1 MRLELMRHVAQPVN
15 LCRPLKSLAR
25 ASDGFGGWSDAGGY
39 YNPNIRADL
48 PGPHYRTAS
57 STLTRQYPT
66 PVPQERTGALWAAGP
81 GSASVAAIWN
91 QYQASDPYR
100 LMQTMAEYGISAQE
114 LGQASGQSQDAIN
127 LYLSR
132 AGAPVGFAGGNII
145 DRDAVNSAFIT
156 AADAYLRS
164 VAPDPNLYAGM
175 GWGGMA
181 AMAYLNEFIPT
192 YVAQDTPASRDF
204 VRLYGANFQVD
215 YSNYTP
221 GGWFDPHDN
230 GQWQWS
236 ASQLHAPQ
244 VNTQAQTAIKA
255 YLSYS
260 QASAQELLAADFT
273 LKDEISQALLTHFG
287 DSGAQLPQTELA
299 ERMRA
304 RYGSE
309 RATQMWRIQLASAQ
323 VRSAFAQSIEAQ
335 FAEYSPEDPRGDDGF
350 RANSAQAQ
358 RILQEAQAQGQPGV
372 VIDGAKTL
380 YTSPSHPWWSV
391 LVHSEYDNNYTIVQF
406 DLQAYTDW
414 YCKQDSAASSLF
426 KELYGS
432 QVTTVVDSSGA
443 GDSYQESSRQF
454 IGAGG
459 AAMLVLRAPMG
470 PSFQVGNVGLHASG
484 IDLRGGGLEPGDL
497 FDPSAITFDPVMGF
511 ITANENIDTSHW
523 TDAIPAL
530 FVGAVA
536 GALIGP
542 WAATQAG
549 FGGNAIAIAGFGAAA
564 GSMFSGMM
572 TNGRIDLKSVLKSA
586 VSAMLTAGFAEYTNL
601 SNAGISMADGA
612 RVVDWATRLPAI
624 GGAAVF
630 NGLVSELMGGKFSQG
645 FAQSLASQLGRE
657 IMSAV
662 NSELRTNSNLT
673 AQEQA
678 AYNLMGRSISAA
690 LSMAANPNNPMQALA
705 MGFISDIGAAL
716 GGEISNL
723 NAGSPNRVAFDDEGN
738 LMPGVVNPNA
748 TEAQQRSQ
756 LYNQLRAQGMSP
768 AQANQLVQDWVS
780 SGGQAAF
787 NAGGA
792 SGAVGGTTPATGGTS
807 AGAGATGSTPT
818 TTRSPVFDDEGY
830 LMPGVVDP
838 NASPQ
843 MQRQQIYN
851 ALIEQGFS
859 PQDAQGL
866 TVRYFT
872 MGSVEGWTGGS
883 PGTGSTAGTG
893 TAATAPSIP
902 TASQAVDGLILL
914 NDDRF
919 TQLINSMAQ
928 AGDEAGLR
936 ALAALIEG
944 EAQRGTANANGGVA
958 VFVQEQYLLMLQR
971 AGQINQALQGLAI
984 PGLQPPDPTDPLW
997 QGVPTSNGTSVNWRD
1012 LVNIRPA
1019 DWPDWAKGLLV
1030 RLQISAQE
1038 LMNYLPLTTLPI
1050 VITTGADLL
1059 IERAG
1064 QERFR
1069 NGLIDQERANNPSF
1083 NPTGTEAHHII
1094 PVREYPE
1101 LRELR
1106 DRLQQWGININDLD
1120 NGVLLPVSDHRLTQR
1135 NTGYRDAIRDAF
1147 SGVTSAAGARV
1158 VLQDI
1163 KEQLRNGGFTP
1174 PRP

>member
-1 MRLELMRHVAQPVN
+1 V
-15 LCRPLKSLAR
+15 
-25 ASDGFGGWSDAGGY
+25 
-39 YNPNIRADL
+39 
-48 PGPHYRTAS
+48 
-57 STLTRQYPT
+57 
-66 PVPQERTGALWAAGP
+66 
-81 GSASVAAIWN
+81 
-91 QYQASDPYR
+91 
-100 LMQTMAEYGISAQE
+100 ISG
-114 LGQASGQSQDAIN
+114 LIN
-127 LYLSR
+127 
-132 AGAPVGFAGGNII
+132 
-145 DRDAVNSAFIT
+145 T
-156 AADAYLRS
+156 
-164 VAPDPNLYAGM
+164 
-175 GWGGMA
+175 
-181 AMAYLNEFIPT
+181 
-192 YVAQDTPASRDF
+192 
-204 VRLYGANFQVD
+204 
-215 YSNYTP
+215 
-221 GGWFDPHDN
+221 
-230 GQWQWS
+230 
-236 ASQLHAPQ
+236 
-244 VNTQAQTAIKA
+244 
-255 YLSYS
+255 
-260 QASAQELLAADFT
+260 
-273 LKDEISQALLTHFG
+273 
-287 DSGAQLPQTELA
+287 
-299 ERMRA
+299 
-304 RYGSE
+304 
-309 RATQMWRIQLASAQ
+309 
-323 VRSAFAQSIEAQ
+323 
-335 FAEYSPEDPRGDDGF
+335 
-350 RANSAQAQ
+350 
-358 RILQEAQAQGQPGV
+358 
-372 VIDGAKTL
+372 
-380 YTSPSHPWWSV
+380 
-391 LVHSEYDNNYTIVQF
+391 
-406 DLQAYTDW
+406 
-414 YCKQDSAASSLF
+414 
-426 KELYGS
+426 
-432 QVTTVVDSSGA
+432 
-443 GDSYQESSRQF
+443 
-454 IGAGG
+454 
-459 AAMLVLRAPMG
+459 
-470 PSFQVGNVGLHASG
+470 
-484 IDLRGGGLEPGDL
+484 
-497 FDPSAITFDPVMGF
+497 
-511 ITANENIDTSHW
+511 
-523 TDAIPAL
+523 
-530 FVGAVA
+530 
-536 GALIGP
+536 
-542 WAATQAG
+542 
-549 FGGNAIAIAGFGAAA
+549 
-564 GSMFSGMM
+564 
-572 TNGRIDLKSVLKSA
+572 GRIDLKAVFSSA
-586 VSAMLTAGFAEYTNL
+586 ITSMLTVGFAEYTNL
-601 SNAGISMADGA
+601 SNAGVSIGADGA
-612 RVVDWATRLPAI
+612 RVVNWAVRLPAI

-630 NGLVSELMGGKFSQG
+630 NGLVSELMGGRFSHG
-645 FAQSLASQLGRE
+645 FAQSLAGQLGRE
-657 IMSAV
+657 MMDSINHQIGTRV
-662 NSELRTNSNLT
+662 PPLT
-673 AQEQA
+673 ADEQA
-678 AYNLMGRSISAA
+678 QYRLLGRGLGAA
-690 LSMAANPNNPMQALA
+690 LTIAANPNNPLQAIA
-705 MGFISDIGAAL
+705 IGFVSDIGAAL